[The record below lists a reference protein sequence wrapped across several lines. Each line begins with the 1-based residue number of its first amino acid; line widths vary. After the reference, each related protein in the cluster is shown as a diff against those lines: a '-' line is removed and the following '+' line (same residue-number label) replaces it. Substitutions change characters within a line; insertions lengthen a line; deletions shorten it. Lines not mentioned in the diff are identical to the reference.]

1 MRRVFTKTLSAVLAL
16 VMLITLVSPALAAT
30 YRPGA
35 QSGPSSS
42 YAGSR
47 YYENYKRV
55 PITGDGRTD
64 LIAMALSQLGYQEG
78 NANGNFSGEVSGK
91 YNYVEFSYNM
101 GDLGLGYGGS
111 DYPWCASFVSWC
123 LYQSHNTDQN
133 SYKDLGRYHVGD
145 YNYIWKEISC
155 SQWVRQLKGAGYY
168 KYSAYEGGSY
178 TPKYGDLVFFQNSGG
193 VAHIGICLYVA
204 NGRIYTVEGKTS
216 DAAGLEPN
224 GGGVYFKNY
233 SLSTSYINGY
243 GVLPYK
249 TNSSVTKIDYSGN
262 NPTPGLYIANA
273 GKYIYASETATSYSW
288 VMSRF
293 TMFEVTEV

>member
-1 MRRVFTKTLSAVLAL
+1 MVRRFFTKALSVVLAV
-16 VMLITLVSPALAAT
+16 VMVLGVVSPALAAT

-64 LIAMALSQLGYQEG
+64 LVAIALSQLGYQEG
-78 NANGNFSGEVSGK
+78 NANGNFAGTASGR

-145 YNYIWKEISC
+145 YKYIWKEISC

-168 KYSAYEGGSY
+168 KYSKYEGGRYYLNFSDY
-178 TPKYGDLVFFQNSGG
+178 SSTQFDDTVTVCVMEGDTVVSRTLTYSVNTYIAKNAGADTDFARLLQAVYNYGVSAKN
-193 VAHIGICLYVA
+193 YVA
-204 NGRIYTVEGKTS
+204 
-216 DAAGLEPN
+216 
-224 GGGVYFKNY
+224 
-233 SLSTSYINGY
+233 
-243 GVLPYK
+243 
-249 TNSSVTKIDYSGN
+249 
-262 NPTPGLYIANA
+262 
-273 GKYIYASETATSYSW
+273 
-288 VMSRF
+288 
-293 TMFEVTEV
+293 